1 MKRVSVILAVV
12 VVVCLGV
19 PALML
24 GVDNPNIG
32 TWKLNIEKSKY
43 SGMPAPKSLTRTVTA
58 EGDAVKYSF
67 EGTGADGSALSY
79 SFTVKYDGKDAPIT
93 GSGMPY
99 GADQIAIKRITSHK
113 YSATLKKD
121 GQVVGT
127 STSVISPDRKTTTL
141 NGKGTDAKGKAVSS
155 TQVYDKQ

>member
-1 MKRVSVILAVV
+1 MKRVSMVLAVV
-12 VVVCLGV
+12 VLCLGV

-24 GVDNPNIG
+24 ADDNPNIG
-32 TWKLNIEKSKY
+32 AWKLNTEKSKY
-43 SGMPAPKSLTRTVTA
+43 TGIPAPKSLTRTVTA
-58 EGDAVKYSF
+58 DGDSVKYSF

-121 GQVVGT
+121 GKIVGT
-127 STSVISPDRKTTTL
+127 STSVISSDGKTITL